1 VPPSAAE
8 FAVALELLMML
19 GGVILLWRL
28 VFSPAVRARREPP
41 ALPRWE
47 APLPEFAVFFCLI
60 MFGALS
66 GGFIASGFV
75 QRLGLA
81 GDEVTVF
88 QGAAFQVGMLGGV
101 AMFHYG
107 FRRTPT
113 TPAPRR
119 PGIFRSGAATFL
131 ISLPLVTV
139 AAAVWEAVLRVLG
152 LPVER
157 QDLIDM
163 FASVDSPFL
172 LVTMIVL
179 AIGTAPVSEELV
191 FRAGL
196 YRYLRGRL
204 PAVVAVLGPA
214 MLFASL
220 HVDWESLEGLASFGP
235 LVMLAVTFS
244 FAYARTGRIGTSMVA
259 HALFNLNT
267 ILMIFAGA
275 DI

>member
-1 VPPSAAE
+1 VPVSAAE
-8 FAVALELLMML
+8 FAVSLELLLML
-19 GGVILLWRL
+19 GGLILLWRL
-28 VFSPAVRARREPP
+28 VFSPAARARRQPP

-47 APLPEFAVFFCLI
+47 APLPEFAVFLCLI

-107 FRRTPT
+107 FSRTPT
-113 TPAPRR
+113 SPGPRH
-119 PGIFRSGAATFL
+119 PGIFASGAATFL
-131 ISLPLVTV
+131 ISLPVVT
-139 AAAVWEAVLRVLG
+139 AAAAAWEALLRVSG

-163 FASVDSPFL
+163 FANVDSPFL
-172 LVTMIVL
+172 LVTMVVL
-179 AIGTAPVSEELV
+179 AIGTAPVSEEFV

-204 PAVVAVLGPA
+204 PAVVAMLAPA
-214 MLFASL
+214 VLFASL
-220 HVDWESLEGLASFGP
+220 HVDWKSLEGLASFGP
-235 LVMLAVTFS
+235 LVMLAVVFS
-244 FAYARTGRIGTSMVA
+244 LAYARTGRIGTSMVA